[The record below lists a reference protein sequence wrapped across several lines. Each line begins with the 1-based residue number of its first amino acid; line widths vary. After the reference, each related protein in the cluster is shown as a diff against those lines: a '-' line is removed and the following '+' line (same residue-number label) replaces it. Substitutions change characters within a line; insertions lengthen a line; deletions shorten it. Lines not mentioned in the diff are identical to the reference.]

1 MRSDRRPLSR
11 AVNVVA
17 TCVAGAAVSACS
29 PPQTQGL
36 LDQIPDTTMSRA
48 ELRVRVIEI
57 ASEIIGM
64 TKARS
69 YEIYATAQDS
79 QTRWAALQIAVR
91 SNEILVTAATHADPV
106 AALLD
111 TWALIV
117 QWRYFVESETGQEIF
132 LPEYTDDMLA
142 NLIEMEGKITALA
155 EELTGPER
163 LSGAVEKMETWARD
177 HPLTARMYR
186 PSFTTEVVGLLPD
199 NKKSIF
205 SVAETLDESVGRVA
219 LRLEILNGQL
229 PQQIV
234 WHAGMLIE
242 KRLGDVDIEA
252 LAAQSERAMTVIE
265 ELPQLIDAE
274 RDDIFRQI
282 DVQREE
288 IFRQVD
294 VQRTETIEQVE
305 QIRDETLVEID
316 RQRQA
321 TIASLEGAVA
331 TTMDR
336 IHNESTLTVAQV
348 EGIATALVDD
358 VNERVLVTVDRAF
371 RRLLILVGVGLAGAA
386 AIATWAFRRP
396 PQRQITEPR

>member
-1 MRSDRRPLSR
+1 MRSDRRTLSR

-36 LDQIPDTTMSRA
+36 IDQIPDATMSRA
-48 ELRVRVIEI
+48 ELHVRVVEI
-57 ASEIIGM
+57 AREIIGM

-79 QTRWAALQIAVR
+79 RTRWAALQIAVR

-117 QWRYFVESETGQEIF
+117 QWRHLFESETGREIF
-132 LPEYTDDMLA
+132 PEYTDVMLA
-142 NLIEMEGKITALA
+142 NLIAMEGKIVALA

-163 LSGAVEKMETWARD
+163 VTGAVEKMNTWARD
-177 HPLTARMYR
+177 NPLTARMYR

-199 NKKSIF
+199 NKKSVF

-242 KRLGDVDIEA
+242 NRLGDVDIEA

-294 VQRTETIEQVE
+294 LQRTDTLRQVDV
-305 QIRDETLVEID
+305 IREETLAEID

-321 TIASLEGAVA
+321 TIASLEAAVA
-331 TTMDR
+331 TTIDR
-336 IHNESTLTVAQV
+336 IHDESTLTVAQV
-348 EGIATALVDD
+348 EGIAIALVDD
-358 VNERVLVTVDRAF
+358 VNERVLMTVDRAF